1 MLHILYFLVVGILLE
16 KIAPNLRL
24 EDSELLKE
32 VKGIKARIMQGK

>member
-1 MLHILYFLVVGILLE
+1 MFQALYFLLLALLLN

-24 EDSELLKE
+24 EDSECLRE